1 MPHANESARGQP
13 RVLMLTPREVFASSY
28 DRLSPELAEHEL
40 VEPERSR
47 AGVLDGLPAA
57 DYVVGDWSQEL
68 HLDAEELDAADR
80 CLAVFQP
87 TAGTDMIDLG
97 HAAGLGIPVA
107 NAPGENARAVA
118 EWVVMAILAAL
129 KDVVRHHLGV
139 LAGRWDMVQ
148 AGRTGVYEVADRTV
162 GIIGLGRI
170 GQDVAARLAPFELGR
185 LVYSDEHAAPPEVE
199 RRLGLERLELDE
211 LCRASDAITVH
222 APLLPSTRGLID
234 ARRLA
239 LMQAHA
245 VIVNAARGP
254 IIDEAA
260 LCAAL
265 DAGRL
270 KGAALDVFAVEPLP
284 LDSPLRGRPNV
295 LLSPHLSG
303 STNEAR
309 ERMMTNALTNLD
321 RVLRGGD
328 PEHVVNGVDGVPRRG

>member
-1 MPHANESARGQP
+1 MPPETDRARGQP
-13 RVLMLTPREVFASSY
+13 RVLMLTPHEVFAPIY
-28 DRLSPELAEHEL
+28 DGLSAELAAHEL
-40 VEPERSR
+40 VEPERSP
-47 AGVLDGLPAA
+47 AGVLAELPAA

-68 HLDAEELDAADR
+68 HLDAEALDAAAR

-87 TAGTDMIDLG
+87 TAGTDMIDLE

-129 KDVVRHHLGV
+129 KDLLRHHLGV
-139 LAGRWDMVQ
+139 LEGRWDMVH
-148 AGRTGVYEVADRTV
+148 AGRTGVYELGDRTV
-162 GIIGLGRI
+162 GIVGLGRI
-170 GQDVAARLAPFELGR
+170 GQEVAARLAPFELGR
-185 LVYSDEHAAPPEVE
+185 LVYSDVATAPADVE
-199 RRLGLERLELDE
+199 RRLGLERVELDE
-211 LCRASDAITVH
+211 LCRVSDAISLH

-239 LMQAHA
+239 LMPAHG

-254 IIDEAA
+254 LIDEAA

-270 KGAALDVFAVEPLP
+270 RGAALDVFALEPLAP
-284 LDSPLRGRPNV
+284 DSPLRGRPNV

-309 ERMMTNALTNLD
+309 RGMLTNALRNLD
-321 RVLRGGD
+321 GVLRGG
-328 PEHVVNGVDGVPRRG
+328 PPQHVVNGVDGVPRRA

>member
-1 MPHANESARGQP
+1 
-13 RVLMLTPREVFASSY
+13 MLTPDEVLDPAY
-28 DRLSPELAEHEL
+28 EPLSGKLAAHQL
-40 VEPERSR
+40 IRPERSR
-47 AGVLDGLPAA
+47 AGVLAELPAA
-57 DYVVGDWSQEL
+57 DYVIGDWTQEI
-68 HLDAEELDAADR
+68 HLDAAELDAAAR

-87 TAGTDMIDLG
+87 NAGTDMVDVE

-129 KDVVRHHLGV
+129 KDVVPHHLGV
-139 LAGRWDMVQ
+139 LAGRWEMVE
-148 AGRTGVYEVADRTV
+148 AGRAGVFELGDRTV
-162 GIIGLGRI
+162 GIIGIGRI

-185 LVYSDEHAAPPEVE
+185 LVYADVGAAPAEVE
-199 RRLGLERLELDE
+199 RRLGLERVELDE
-211 LCRASDAITVH
+211 LCRVSDAITVH
-222 APLLPSTRGLID
+222 APLLESTRGLID

-239 LMQAHA
+239 LMRSHA

-254 IIDEAA
+254 IIDEDA

-265 DAGRL
+265 AAGRL
-270 KGAALDVFAVEPLP
+270 KGAALDVFAQEPLP
-284 LDSPLRGRPNV
+284 ADSPLRALPNV

-309 ERMMTNALTNLD
+309 ARMMTNALRNLD
-321 RVLRGGD
+321 QVLRGGV